1 MARPSKQLDL
11 QLLASGRA
19 LFPDMGC
26 AGLTVRAVTEHA
38 GIQNSLFHYHFG
50 SKEKFLEAVLQQF
63 YEDMFVRLEAPTQY
77 EGPPREHL
85 RAVFYSLAL
94 FVRAHRHF
102 IARVWIDVLA
112 KEPAAMQFYAANA
125 PRHLFLLSSLI
136 GQAQIDEGI
145 ADIAPAQMLT
155 FLLGSVVMPI
165 IFSPGLLDVV
175 KHPAIDVA
183 QLQEQF
189 MSDDAIQQRIDL
201 ALSAF
206 VAVSENKPKKRSK
219 Q

>member
-50 SKEKFLEAVLQQF
+50 SKEKFLDAVLQQF
-63 YEDMFVRLEAPTQY
+63 YEDLFVRLEAPTQY
-77 EGPPREHL
+77 EGPPRDYL
-85 RAVFYSLAL
+85 RAVFYNLAL
-94 FVRAHRHF
+94 FVKTHRRF
-102 IARVWIDVLA
+102 IARVWIDVLG
-112 KEPAAMQFYAANA
+112 KEPAAMKFYAFNA
-125 PRHLFLLSSLI
+125 PRHLFLLSGLI
-136 GQAQIDEGI
+136 AQVQIDEGT
-145 ADIAPAQMLT
+145 ADIEPAQMLT

-165 IFSPGLLDVV
+165 IFSPDLIDVV

-183 QLQEQF
+183 QLKEQF
-189 MSDDAIQQRIDL
+189 MSDAAIKQRIDL
-201 ALSAF
+201 ALSAITGK
-206 VAVSENKPKKRSK
+206 NPKRRSK
-219 Q
+219 P

>member
-19 LFPDMGC
+19 LFPERGC

-50 SKEKFLEAVLQQF
+50 SKEKFLDAVLQQF
-63 YEDMFVRLEAPTQY
+63 YEDMFVRLEPPTQF
-77 EGPPREHL
+77 EGPTGDHL

-94 FVRAHRHF
+94 FVKAHRQF
-102 IARVWIDVLA
+102 IARVWIDVLG
-112 KEPAAMQFYAANA
+112 KEPAAMRFYATNA
-125 PRHLFLLSSLI
+125 PRHLLLLSGLI
-136 GQAQIDEGI
+136 GQAQFDQGN

-155 FLLGSVVMPI
+155 FMLGSVVMPI
-165 IFSPGLLDVV
+165 VFSPALLEVV
-175 KHPAIDVA
+175 KHPAINVA

-189 MSDDAIQQRIDL
+189 MSDAAIKQRIDL
-201 ALSAF
+201 ALSAI
-206 VAVSENKPKKRSK
+206 AGKSPKKRRK